1 MNIHVKFVLLVV
13 GLVALAVLVVLLRAD
28 TEARGESPLMLDIFL
43 GVLAA
48 GFAGAT
54 VSYVM
59 LLRRRPTTAAGEAAA
74 GEELAGEA
82 SAGEAPGGERRAAG
96 LERLLG
102 RKRGR
107 LLGIVLLSVMG
118 VAVLFAVV
126 LVAYMLYLQVF
137 LGSP

>member
-54 VSYVM
+54 VSYAM
-59 LLRRRPTTAAGEAAA
+59 LLRRRPTTAAGE
-74 GEELAGEA
+74 EP
-82 SAGEAPGGERRAAG
+82 AGEAPGGEQRATG

>member
-1 MNIHVKFVLLVV
+1 MNIHVKFALLVV
-13 GLVALAVLVVLLRAD
+13 GLVALALLVLLLRVENAL
-28 TEARGESPLMLDIFL
+28 RHESPLMLDIFL

-48 GFAGAT
+48 GFVGAT
-54 VSYVM
+54 VSYVGA
-59 LLRRRPTTAAGEAAA
+59 LRRRPVAAA
-74 GEELAGEA
+74 GEGP
-82 SAGEAPGGERRAAG
+82 AGEAPGGERRAVG

-107 LLGIVLLSVMG
+107 LVGIVLLSVVG
-118 VAVLFAVV
+118 VAVLCAIV